1 MLKKSLVALAI
12 SSVAGMASAAN
23 IVTEQVLVSQQGAVG
38 NTGGLAIG
46 GEDTPSFE
54 VKLGAE
60 YTAGDIITIT
70 LNGAEFH
77 KNTETAATVKN
88 SADETVMQLG
98 LMNQTANTLTY
109 RVTSVAEGEMT
120 SAATLS
126 IANLLVDVDTILE
139 SNSVSVVY
147 AAETSTGITLDDAA
161 TNTAKLFQVK
171 SQFAT
176 AIAPFDAIID
186 VNEQRLKFVPK
197 AADGEITA
205 NTVNSDIISVT
216 AVNLE
221 GVEIPDSDPSDTYVF
236 ELAAI
241 EPKQDVVVYGNFA
254 FLDVDGTAGENDG
267 LIETGDGYSIYLDRV
282 VLDNDVFRKQ
292 ELTITVPGDT
302 VIPAQSFTA
311 KVTATYKTDAG
322 TDGSQVIYD
331 GAAGQW
337 ELNGALV
344 HVPFMPFRDGYSP
357 IVNVSNTSTQHGD
370 IEVLVYAENNADWV
384 EPMSHMLPVKAKG
397 QSQTNIT
404 SALRSLGIEGD
415 VAFDI
420 IVNAPSDA
428 IEVSA
433 LYYSNGDR
441 AVMNTVK
448 AKSAE

>member
-1 MLKKSLVALAI
+1 MVRLVK
-12 SSVAGMASAAN
+12 
-23 IVTEQVLVSQQGAVG
+23 TTVL
-38 NTGGLAIG
+38 L
-46 GEDTPSFE
+46 
-54 VKLGAE
+54 
-60 YTAGDIITIT
+60 
-70 LNGAEFH
+70 
-77 KNTETAATVKN
+77 
-88 SADETVMQLG
+88 
-98 LMNQTANTLTY
+98 
-109 RVTSVAEGEMT
+109 
-120 SAATLS
+120 
-126 IANLLVDVDTILE
+126 IL
-139 SNSVSVVY
+139 
-147 AAETSTGITLDDAA
+147 
-161 TNTAKLFQVK
+161 
-171 SQFAT
+171 
-176 AIAPFDAIID
+176 
-186 VNEQRLKFVPK
+186 
-197 AADGEITA
+197 
-205 NTVNSDIISVT
+205 
-216 AVNLE
+216 
-221 GVEIPDSDPSDTYVF
+221 
-236 ELAAI
+236 
-241 EPKQDVVVYGNFA
+241 
-254 FLDVDGTAGENDG
+254 
-267 LIETGDGYSIYLDRV
+267 
-282 VLDNDVFRKQ
+282 

-311 KVTATYKTDAG
+311 KVTATYKTEAG